1 METDAGTPGGVSARR
16 TLRLRTRSFR
26 IQHGPHDMVSQTQTL
41 LADVERRILA
51 LCDCPDGI
59 LQSAVEHHLHSGG
72 SRIRARLAL
81 DASQA
86 LDLPVRDAVAIATA
100 CELLH
105 NASLIHD
112 DLQDRDTERRGQ
124 AALWARF
131 GPDIAICAGDLLL
144 SAAYAA
150 LATLGETAAPII
162 AHMHTRVAITIHGQ
176 SEDLDCAKLDTL
188 SLAEYEAIAAGKSGP
203 LLSLPIE
210 LALRLA
216 GAPDQ
221 VSTALRAINNF
232 ALGYQ
237 MLDDIADADADAVAG
252 EVNAVT
258 IMSVAGAADPERAVR
273 DRALT
278 HLDRAAEIAQS
289 LPATI
294 PDIVSGYIE
303 MLLHRAGVREELP
316 A

>member
-1 METDAGTPGGVSARR
+1 MPQQID
-16 TLRLRTRSFR
+16 
-26 IQHGPHDMVSQTQTL
+26 TL
-41 LADVERRILA
+41 LADVERRMLA
-51 LCDCPDGI
+51 LCDSPDGV
-59 LQSAVEHHLHSGG
+59 LQSAVKHHLGSGG
-72 SRIRARLAL
+72 SRVRARLAL
-81 DASQA
+81 DASVA
-86 LDLPVRDAVAIATA
+86 LDLPKRDALAVATA

-112 DLQDRDTERRGQ
+112 DLQDRDSKRRSQ
-124 AALWARF
+124 PAVWAKF
-131 GPDIAICAGDLLL
+131 GPDVAICAGDLLL

-150 LATLGETAAPII
+150 LATLGDTAAPLI
-162 AHMHTRVAITIHGQ
+162 AHVHTRVAITIHGQ
-176 SEDLDCAKLDTL
+176 SEDLNHAKRSDL
-188 SLAEYEAIAAGKSGP
+188 SLPEYEAIAAGKSGP
-203 LLSLPIE
+203 LLSLPLE

-216 GAPDQ
+216 GAGHQ
-221 VSTALRAINNF
+221 VSTALRAINSF

-258 IMSVAGAADPERAVR
+258 ILAAAGAADPKRAVR
-273 DRALT
+273 DRALA
-278 HLDRAAEIAQS
+278 HLNAAADIAKS

-294 PDIVSGYIE
+294 PTIVSGYID